1 MDLIPKI
8 DTSVADTATQ
18 KASTPVNTAGDVS
31 IFGSCS
37 EYEAKNQG
45 YLVTKP
51 DAKDKV
57 QAKITRAIKLI
68 KEYGPKYHQQGFG
81 PDFSEE
87 LENLG
92 ERNIKLEPATGKNLR
107 SMGDSKYF
115 ENKPKRAFSLGM
127 GASETP
133 SKISLHYN
141 NKDVYNASDEEIAA
155 TIVHELGHVQTHS
168 KYDSVAEEKKVET
181 DARNFESYIKSPNNF
196 KYNETPEGIEDF
208 LNLYRNNPC
217 QKYPEK

>member
-18 KASTPVNTAGDVS
+18 KASTPANTAGDTS
-31 IFGSCS
+31 IFNSCGD
-37 EYEAKNQG
+37 YEAKNQE

-51 DAKDKV
+51 DAKDKA
-57 QAKITRAIKLI
+57 QAKLTRAIKLI
-68 KEYGPKYHQQGFG
+68 KEYGPKYHTQGYG

-92 ERNIKLEPATGKNLR
+92 ERNIKLELASGKNLR

-115 ENKPKRAFSLGM
+115 ANPPKRAFSLGM
-127 GASETP
+127 GTPETS

-141 NKDVYNASDEEIAA
+141 NKVIYNASDEAIAA
-155 TIVHELGHVQTHS
+155 TIVHELGHIQTHDN
-168 KYDSVAEEKKVET
+168 YDSVAEEKEVET
-181 DARNFESYIKSPNNF
+181 DARNFESYIKNPNDF
-196 KYNETPEGIEDF
+196 KYNDTPEGIDDF

-217 QKYPEK
+217 QRYPEK